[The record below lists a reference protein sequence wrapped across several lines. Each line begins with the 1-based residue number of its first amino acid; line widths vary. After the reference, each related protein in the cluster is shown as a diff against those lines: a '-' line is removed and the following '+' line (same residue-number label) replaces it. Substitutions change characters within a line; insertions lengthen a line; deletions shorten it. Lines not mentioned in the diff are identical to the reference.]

1 MLKVALRG
9 IFAHKG
15 RLAMSCLAVVLS
27 VAFVTGTMI
36 FTGTINRALDDAA
49 AASAPDV
56 TVTAPL
62 PAGTGSAEVGDA
74 VRRAVVGEGGTLSD
88 ADTLVGKVRA
98 VPGVAAAYL
107 DVTVDTA
114 TLTDSRGKAIDAAG
128 GMSGFGAK
136 SSIPVLAGNWFDSDR
151 SPVRLAGGRAP
162 QGPDEAM
169 LDRISADRAHVRIGD
184 TIRVV
189 AVPGTFEARVTGI
202 ADFKAASQGNTR
214 VYVDTATAQ
223 RRLLG
228 RPGAATSIGVDAAA
242 GVTPADLRRSLAAA
256 LGDAVQ
262 VQAKD
267 PTAVSPDNGAGQTTD
282 FLGMVMTGFA
292 GVAVLVGVLLI
303 FNTFSMLVGARTR
316 ELGLLRAI
324 GASRRQVN
332 RSVLLEALVLGL
344 LGSTLGIGAGIGLAV
359 GLHAAMASFGL
370 DLGSTPLV
378 VGPAAVLVGYAV
390 GTVATLAAGVIPA
403 RRAGRIPAM
412 AALREAAAPST
423 RPGRGRTLTGA
434 VLLLAGAG
442 LLIAGH
448 AAAAPG
454 MVLTLIAFFPLG
466 PALVRGVV
474 PVLTAAFPRLF
485 GPMGAIA
492 VGNTLRNP
500 RRTAATSAALMI
512 GICVATAMAVSAASA
527 SDSMAAR
534 TDRMLGADFIISGQ
548 HAQAQFGP
556 EAAGTA
562 RRVPGIAEVVRE
574 RITRATLTAGATTLS
589 TTVYGDE
596 PGFPTA
602 MHETYTAGDPRA
614 ALAHGQIVLV
624 DAMAE
629 RLGVG
634 IGDQVTLA
642 GPGGPPVTLTIGAVQ
657 RQEPPGMSMG
667 RVRLAP
673 SVGFDVLSA
682 LAPTASD
689 TTLFAFAAR
698 GADPTA
704 VGKALTTALAGY
716 PQLAVQDRAAYK
728 ASVRSSADQ
737 MLSMAYGLLA
747 LAVVIAVLG
756 VANTMAMSVGERTR
770 EIGMLRAVGASRREV
785 RRMVRLESVVITA
798 LGAVSGVSLGV
809 AWGIA
814 LHRMAG
820 EGQTVLSVPWITLA
834 ELVAAAVIAG
844 VLAAL
849 TPAARAVR
857 LDILSAL
864 AAD

>member
-1 MLKVALRG
+1 V
-9 IFAHKG
+9 
-15 RLAMSCLAVVLS
+15 
-27 VAFVTGTMI
+27 
-36 FTGTINRALDDAA
+36 
-49 AASAPDV
+49 P
-56 TVTAPL
+56 
-62 PAGTGSAEVGDA
+62 
-74 VRRAVVGEGGTLSD
+74 D
-88 ADTLVGKVRA
+88 ADALVGKVRA
-98 VPGVAAAYL
+98 VPGVAAAYT

-114 TLTDSRGKAIDAAG
+114 TLTDSQNKAIDAAA

-136 SSIPVLAGNWFDSDR
+136 SSIPVLAGNWYDSDR
-151 SPVRLAGGRAP
+151 SPVRLGSGRAP
-162 QGPDEAM
+162 QGPDEAV

-184 TIRVV
+184 PIRVV
-189 AVPGTFEARVTGI
+189 AVPGTFVARVTGI
-202 ADFKAASQGNTR
+202 ADFKTASEGNTR
-214 VYVDTATAQ
+214 VYFDTATAQ
-223 RRLLG
+223 RLLLG
-228 RPGAATSIGVDAAA
+228 KPGAATSIRVDAAF
-242 GVTPADLRRSLAAA
+242 GVTPADLSGSIAAV
-256 LGDAVQ
+256 LGGAVQ

-267 PTAVSPDNGAGQTTD
+267 PTAVSPNNGVGQSAD
-282 FLGMVMTGFA
+282 FLGMVMMGFA
-292 GVAVLVGVLLI
+292 VVAVLVGVLLI
-303 FNTFSMLVGARTR
+303 FNTFSTLVGARTR

-332 RSVLLEALVLGL
+332 RSVRLEALVLGL

-359 GLHAAMASFGL
+359 GLHAAMGSFGL
-370 DLGSTPLV
+370 DLGSTSLV
-378 VGPAAVLVGYAV
+378 VGPDAVLAGYAV

-403 RRAGRIPAM
+403 RRAGRTPPM

-423 RPGRGRTLTGA
+423 RAGRRRTLTGA

-442 LLIAGH
+442 LLVAGH
-448 AAAAPG
+448 AATVPG
-454 MVLTLIAFFPLG
+454 MILTLIAFFPLG

-485 GPMGAIA
+485 GPIGAIA
-492 VGNTLRNP
+492 AGNTLRNP

-512 GICVATAMAVSAASA
+512 GISVATVIAVSAASA

-548 HAQAQFGP
+548 HSQAQFGA
-556 EAAGTA
+556 EVAAAT
-562 RRVPGIAEVVRE
+562 RRVPGIGKVVRE

-602 MHETYTAGDPRA
+602 MHETYTAGDPQA

-624 DAMAE
+624 DAMAD

-634 IGDQVTLA
+634 VGGHVTLA
-642 GPGGPPVTLTIGAVQ
+642 APGSPPVSLTIGAIQ
-657 RQEPPGMSMG
+657 RQEPPGASMG
-667 RVRLAP
+667 RVRIAP
-673 SVGFDVLSA
+673 SVGLDVLSA

-689 TTLFAFAAR
+689 TALFAFVAG
-698 GADPTA
+698 GADPAA
-704 VGKALTTALAGY
+704 VGKALTAALAGY

-728 ASVRSSADQ
+728 AFVRSSADQ

-785 RRMVRLESVVITA
+785 RRMVRLESVVTTT
-798 LGAVSGVSLGV
+798 LGALSGLLLGTV
-809 AWGIA
+809 WGIA
-814 LHRMAG
+814 LHRAAG
-820 EGQTVLSVPWITLA
+820 EGQPILSVPWFTLG
-834 ELVAAAVIAG
+834 ELAAAAVAAG

-849 TPAARAVR
+849 TPAARAAR

>member
-9 IFAHKG
+9 VFAHKG

-36 FTGTINRALDDAA
+36 FTGTISGALDDAA

-62 PAGTGSAEVGDA
+62 PAGTGPAGVGDA
-74 VRRAVVGEGGTLSD
+74 VRRAAVGGGGTVPD
-88 ADTLVGKVRA
+88 ADALVAKVRA
-98 VPGVAAAYL
+98 VPGVAAAYT

-114 TLTDSRGKAIDAAG
+114 TLTDSRNKAIDTAAG
-128 GMSGFGAK
+128 MPDFGAK
-136 SSIPVLAGNWFDSDR
+136 SSIPVLAGNWYDSDR
-151 SPVRLAGGRAP
+151 SPVRLGSGRAP
-162 QGPDEAM
+162 RGPDEAV

-184 TIRVV
+184 PIRVV
-189 AVPGTFEARVTGI
+189 AVPGTFVARVTGI
-202 ADFKAASQGNTR
+202 ADFRTASEGNTR
-214 VYVDTATAQ
+214 VYFDTATAQ
-223 RRLLG
+223 RLLLG
-228 RPGAATSIGVDAAA
+228 KPGAATSIRVDAAS
-242 GVTPADLRRSLAAA
+242 GVTPADLSRGIAAV
-256 LGDAVQ
+256 LGGAVQ

-267 PTAVSPDNGAGQTTD
+267 PTAVSPDNGVGQTTD
-282 FLGMVMTGFA
+282 FLGMLMMGFA
-292 GVAVLVGVLLI
+292 VVAVLVGVLLI

-332 RSVLLEALVLGL
+332 RSVRLEALVLGL
-344 LGSTLGIGAGIGLAV
+344 LGSTLGVGAGIGLAV
-359 GLHAAMASFGL
+359 GLHAAMGSFGL
-370 DLGSTPLV
+370 DLGSTSLV
-378 VGPAAVLVGYAV
+378 VGPDAVLAGYAV

-403 RRAGRIPAM
+403 RRAGRTPPM

-423 RPGRGRTLTGA
+423 RAGRGRTLTGA

-442 LLIAGH
+442 LLVAGH
-448 AAAAPG
+448 AATAPG
-454 MVLTLIAFFPLG
+454 MILTLIAFFPLG

-474 PVLTAAFPRLF
+474 PVLTAVFPRLF
-485 GPMGAIA
+485 GPIGAIA
-492 VGNTLRNP
+492 AGNTLRNP

-512 GICVATAMAVSAASA
+512 GISVATVMAVSAASA

-534 TDRMLGADFIISGQ
+534 TDRMLGADFIIGGQ
-548 HAQAQFGP
+548 HSQAQFGA
-556 EAAGTA
+556 EVAAAA
-562 RRVPGIAEVVRE
+562 RRVPGIGKVVRE

-602 MHETYTAGDPRA
+602 MRETYTAGDPQA

-624 DAMAE
+624 DAMADQ
-629 RLGVG
+629 LGVG
-634 IGDQVTLA
+634 VGGHVTLA
-642 GPGGPPVTLTIGAVQ
+642 APGSPPVSLTVGAIQ
-657 RQEPPGMSMG
+657 RREPAGASMG

-673 SVGFDVLSA
+673 SVGLDVLSA

-689 TTLFAFAAR
+689 TALFAFVAG
-698 GADPTA
+698 GADPAA
-704 VGKALTTALAGY
+704 VGKALTAALAGY
-716 PQLAVQDRAAYK
+716 PRLAVQDRAAYK
-728 ASVRSSADQ
+728 AFVRSSADQ

-785 RRMVRLESVVITA
+785 RRMVRLESVVTTT
-798 LGAVSGVSLGV
+798 LGALSGLLLGT

-814 LHRMAG
+814 LHRAAG
-820 EGQTVLSVPWITLA
+820 EGQPILSVPWVTLG
-834 ELVAAAVIAG
+834 ELAAAAVVAG

-849 TPAARAVR
+849 TPAARAAR

>member
-36 FTGTINRALDDAA
+36 FTGTINGALDDAA

-62 PAGTGSAEVGDA
+62 PAGTGPAEVGDA
-74 VRRAVVGEGGTLSD
+74 VQRAAVGEGGTLPD

-98 VPGVAAAYL
+98 VPGVAAAYA

-114 TLTDSRGKAIDAAG
+114 TLTDSQGKAIDAAG

-136 SSIPVLAGNWFDSDR
+136 SSIPVLAGNWYDSDR
-151 SPVRLAGGRAP
+151 SPVRLASGRAP
-162 QGPDEAM
+162 QGPDEAV

-189 AVPGTFEARVTGI
+189 AVPGTFAARVTGI
-202 ADFKAASQGNTR
+202 ADFKAAGQGNTR

-223 RRLLG
+223 QRLLG
-228 RPGAATSIGVDAAA
+228 KPGAATSIRVDAG

-256 LGDAVQ
+256 LGGAVQ

-282 FLGMVMTGFA
+282 FLGMVMMGFA
-292 GVAVLVGVLLI
+292 VVAVLVGVLLI

-359 GLHAAMASFGL
+359 GLHAAMTSFGL
-370 DLGSTPLV
+370 DLGSTSLV
-378 VGPAAVLVGYAV
+378 VGPGAVLAGYAV

-403 RRAGRIPAM
+403 RRAGRIPPM
-412 AALREAAAPST
+412 AALREAAAPNT

-434 VLLLAGAG
+434 ALLLAGAG

-448 AAAAPG
+448 AATAPG
-454 MVLTLIAFFPLG
+454 MILTLIAFFPLG
-466 PALVRGVV
+466 PALVRGAV

-485 GPMGAIA
+485 GPIGAIA
-492 VGNTLRNP
+492 AGNALRNP

-548 HAQAQFGP
+548 HSQAQFGP
-556 EAAGTA
+556 EAAETA
-562 RRVPGIAEVVRE
+562 RRVPGIREVVRE

-602 MHETYTAGDPRA
+602 MHETYTAGDPQA

-634 IGDQVTLA
+634 IGGQVTLA
-642 GPGGPPVTLTIGAVQ
+642 GPGSPPVTLTIGAVQ
-657 RQEPPGMSMG
+657 RQEPSGMSMG

-689 TTLFAFAAR
+689 TTLFAFVAR

-704 VGKALTTALAGY
+704 VGKALTAALAGY

-785 RRMVRLESVVITA
+785 RRMVRLESVVTTA
-798 LGAVSGVSLGV
+798 LGALSGLSLGIV
-809 AWGIA
+809 WGIA

-820 EGQTVLSVPWITLA
+820 EAQTVLSVPWITLA
-834 ELVAAAVIAG
+834 ELAAAAVIAG

-849 TPAARAVR
+849 TPAVRAAR